1 MLQILFRCNFITLVT
16 RLLVSL
22 TTQQHLMRNSK
33 FIYCSIL
40 FFCSVFYLK
49 AQDLSEIYSKV
60 NPAVVVI
67 YTQEHSII
75 TNGNNESTQITTNSL
90 GSGFLISRDLIVTA
104 AHVVKVPESLKV
116 LFVDNEVI
124 NAKVISTYQS
134 ADIALIK
141 LERPKINPTTVTFG
155 NSDLVKVGQQVFVIG
170 APFGID
176 HSLSSGYVSGFKR
189 QSMGQNPFTTVDFI
203 QTDAAINQGNSGGPM
218 FNLNGEVIGIV
229 SHIATK
235 SGGFQGI
242 GFACSSNLASNL
254 LLNNKMP
261 WLGADLHP
269 LTPEES
275 NLLNVPQATGLLVQR
290 VATGSIFDQMGIKG
304 GTTEVFI
311 KKKKLILGGD
321 IILKFND
328 ITFEATDQSLL
339 AIAQLAKQLN
349 NDPSFE
355 VTVLRH
361 GRTIV
366 LKNN

>member
-1 MLQILFRCNFITLVT
+1 MKHHSLYYFVLFLSCAL
-16 RLLVSL
+16 
-22 TTQQHLMRNSK
+22 
-33 FIYCSIL
+33 
-40 FFCSVFYLK
+40 YLN
-49 AQDLSEIYSKV
+49 AQDLSNIYSKV

-67 YTQEHSII
+67 YTQEHSIV

-141 LERPKINPTTVTFG
+141 LEHPKINPTTVTFG
-155 NSDLVKVGQQVFVIG
+155 DSDLVKVGQQVFVIG

-189 QSMGQNPFTTVDFI
+189 QSMGKNPFTTVDFI

-218 FNLNGEVIGIV
+218 FNLDGEVIGIV
-229 SHIATK
+229 SHIASK

-242 GFACSSNLASNL
+242 GFACSSNLAANL

-275 NLLNVPQATGLLVQR
+275 SLLNIPQTTGLLVQR
-290 VATGSIFDQMGIKG
+290 VATGSIFDNMGIKG
-304 GTTEVFI
+304 GTTEVYI
-311 KKKKLILGGD
+311 KNKKLILGGD

-328 ITFEATDQSLL
+328 ITFETTDQSLI
-339 AIAQLAKQLN
+339 AIAELAKKLN
-349 NDPSFE
+349 SNPSFE
-355 VTVLRH
+355 LTVLRN
-361 GRTIV
+361 GKTLV